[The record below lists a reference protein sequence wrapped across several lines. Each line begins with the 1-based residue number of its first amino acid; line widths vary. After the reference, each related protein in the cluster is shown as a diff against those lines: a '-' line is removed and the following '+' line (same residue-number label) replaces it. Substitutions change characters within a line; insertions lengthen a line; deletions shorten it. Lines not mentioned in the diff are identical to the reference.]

1 MSNETKENLE
11 ELIDQFFTQQQAK
24 GVLKD
29 IETSEAILRE
39 NAAPAP
45 ADELIE
51 EVKFSIAEK
60 LKKQKEHSLGR
71 LIYRATAVA
80 AAIII
85 GVSLSVMFFAKD
97 AVDKDIAVAMIPAMI
112 WESENLAETDAE
124 LATFTAEIEEVESD
138 LVTLQLNETNGNG
151 YNSAL
156 ELEMEFIEI
165 EGDFWKG

>member
-29 IETSEAILRE
+29 IETSEAILRK

-45 ADELIE
+45 TGELVAEI
-51 EVKFSIAEK
+51 KFKLAEK
-60 LKKQKEHSLGR
+60 LKKRKEHSFGR
-71 LIYRATAVA
+71 LIYRVAAVA

-85 GVSLSVMFFAKD
+85 GVSLSIIFFTKD
-97 AVDKDIAVAMIPAMI
+97 AVDKEIAVAMIPAMT

-124 LATFTAEIEEVESD
+124 LVTLTAEIEEVESQ
-138 LVTLQLNETNGNG
+138 LVALQLNERKGNG
-151 YNSAL
+151 YNGIW

-165 EGDFWKG
+165 EGNFWKG